1 MRCRDYCRSGLFKM
15 AARRLF
21 SLCHQA
27 GVQSRFVLVRHESSA
42 TLPSIQ
48 EVRSKLKDLVGAQ
61 KVWSVEAEDR
71 SKLASQLPVSQ
82 DELTPRRSADSRQ
95 QAVIPLSTNERLRE
109 KYINFFKG
117 IRFGRI
123 LEDLDTFAVWVSYQ
137 HNKDPNKG
145 EGQKSALSIVTA
157 LVDRIGM
164 HEQFIYPDCDIRM
177 TGNVTWTGKTSMEVT
192 MQLEQLRM
200 EKWHKMLD
208 ACFVMVARD
217 PINKG
222 SAFVHRVVP
231 ETEEDKALFQLG
243 ESHKKM
249 RKEQTLQSLFRQ
261 PPTAEERQSIHDI
274 FLSTLNP
281 KSVSFRD
288 RVKPE
293 NTLWLDDT
301 ILKNVIICHPEN
313 RNLYSKMFGGF
324 LMRQAFE
331 LGWSNACLYCKSRP
345 FIEAVDDIMFRGPVE
360 VGSLLF
366 MSSEVVYTKGQYLQ
380 VRVHAEV
387 VDPKTGEHE
396 TTNIFHFSFSSPQPI
411 PKVLPRTYAE
421 SMLYLSGKRHF
432 ESAVGK

>member
-1 MRCRDYCRSGLFKM
+1 M

-27 GVQSRFVLVRHESSA
+27 GVQSRFVPVRHESST

-61 KVWSVEAEDR
+61 KFWSVEAEDR

-137 HNKDPNKG
+137 HNKDPNKA

-301 ILKNVIICHPEN
+301 ILKNVIICHPEVRPHHFN
-313 RNLYSKMFGGF
+313 FLVNGF
-324 LMRQAFE
+324 AH
-331 LGWSNACLYCKSRP
+331 
-345 FIEAVDDIMFRGPVE
+345 FIF
-360 VGSLLF
+360 F
-366 MSSEVVYTKGQYLQ
+366 
-380 VRVHAEV
+380 
-387 VDPKTGEHE
+387 
-396 TTNIFHFSFSSPQPI
+396 
-411 PKVLPRTYAE
+411 
-421 SMLYLSGKRHF
+421 
-432 ESAVGK
+432 

>member
-1 MRCRDYCRSGLFKM
+1 M
-15 AARRLF
+15 ASRRLL
-21 SLCHQA
+21 SLFRQA

-48 EVRSKLKDLVGAQ
+48 EVRSRLQDLVGAQ
-61 KVWSVEAEDR
+61 KFWSVEAEDR
-71 SKLASQLPVSQ
+71 SKLATQLPSSQ
-82 DELTPRRSADSRQ
+82 DELTPRRSAESRQ
-95 QAVIPLSTNERLRE
+95 QVVIPLATNEPLRE

-123 LEDLDTFAVWVSYQ
+123 LEDLDTFAVWISYQ
-137 HNKDPNKG
+137 HNKG
-145 EGQKSALSIVTA
+145 EGEKSPLSIVTA
-157 LVDRIGM
+157 LVDRIVM
-164 HEQFIYPDCDIRM
+164 HEQFIHPDCDIRM

-192 MQLEQLRM
+192 MQLEQQQQLFSP
-200 EKWHKMLD
+200 
-208 ACFVMVARD
+208 CS
-217 PINKG
+217 
-222 SAFVHRVVP
+222 SAFVHPVVP
-231 ETEEDKALFQLG
+231 ETEDDKALFQLG
-243 ESHKKM
+243 ESHKIQ

-261 PPTAEERQSIHDI
+261 PPTAEERQYIHDI
-274 FLSTLNP
+274 FLSTLNQ

-288 RVKPE
+288 RVKPD
-293 NTLWLDDT
+293 NSRWLDET
-301 ILKNVIICHPEN
+301 ILKNIIICHPEN

-366 MSSEVVYTKGQYLQ
+366 MSSEVVYTRDQYLQ

-396 TTNIFHFSFSSPQPI
+396 TTNIFHFTFSSPLPF
-411 PKVLPRTYAE
+411 PKVLPKTYAE

-432 ESAVGK
+432 ESAVGKA